1 LTPLYH
7 FSNGIKAKIQM
18 PVSADKT
25 FEELIELQLLGK
37 SQKFYRAFYRWYV
50 KSILESHF
58 NRPPTDAEIDAEIA
72 SQRTTKYGAANAQH
86 CLGVIQTFSEQYAR
100 ILQFPMKFKEC
111 LRRVIGGR
119 SYGYNLP
126 IFKAF
131 WRHLLKSSAIQN
143 GYAAWEYSDEIIES
157 RTLAFIERLK
167 TEGVDQGWFKT
178 FEAQIPVWRKE
189 HRIKPQRKDAAIMRW
204 LKLEEIRIKIL
215 TILNHRISELSHPK
229 TTQKVKVRIKK
240 MSISHRKKI
249 KK

>member
-1 LTPLYH
+1 
-7 FSNGIKAKIQM
+7 M

-25 FEELIELQLLGK
+25 FEELIELQLPGK

-119 SYGYNLP
+119 IYGYNLP

-131 WRHLLKSSAIQN
+131 WRQDIQLRSFPSP
-143 GYAAWEYSDEIIES
+143 YSY
-157 RTLAFIERLK
+157 
-167 TEGVDQGWFKT
+167 
-178 FEAQIPVWRKE
+178 
-189 HRIKPQRKDAAIMRW
+189 
-204 LKLEEIRIKIL
+204 
-215 TILNHRISELSHPK
+215 
-229 TTQKVKVRIKK
+229 
-240 MSISHRKKI
+240 
-249 KK
+249 